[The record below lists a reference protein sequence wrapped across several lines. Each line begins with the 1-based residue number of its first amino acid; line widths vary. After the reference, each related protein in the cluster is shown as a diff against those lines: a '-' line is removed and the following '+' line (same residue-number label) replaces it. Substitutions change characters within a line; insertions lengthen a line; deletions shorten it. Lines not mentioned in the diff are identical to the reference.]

1 MHVMYMYMYMYII
14 VLSDLYSLLKILE
27 MYMDAIATY
36 RVFENC
42 TYIAYNVYAR
52 VYVI

>member
-36 RVFENC
+36 RVLLRIVR
-42 TYIAYNVYAR
+42 T
-52 VYVI
+52 